1 MLTKGDESCQA
12 DDELGTEIDFTTPV
26 DDQLPQKGPYW
37 PVGLIDT
44 GICKGEGL
52 LAAHLRLTAPENEGL
67 FLPLEGHELRE
78 DSHQLFLELKPQ
90 NAAEGMLAT
99 LAVGLFNSSL
109 TAIAE
114 GSRQQAPLQVRD
126 VNLRHGTRGAIA
138 TAELLQRLNRLQ
150 NGAEKAVQV
159 GAVNVEAG
167 GQAVVGN
174 IALGKTR
181 RRKKTKIG

>member
-1 MLTKGDESCQA
+1 MLTKEGESCQA
-12 DDELGTEIDFTTPV
+12 DDEGTEIDFKTPV
-26 DDQLPQKGPYW
+26 NDQLPQRGPFW

-44 GICKGEGL
+44 GICKGAGL
-52 LAAHLRLTAPENEGL
+52 LAAHLRLTAPESEGL
-67 FLPLEGHELRE
+67 FLPMEGHELRE
-78 DSHQLFLELKPQ
+78 DSRRLFLELKPQ

-114 GSRQQAPLQVRD
+114 GSRQRVPPQVRD
-126 VNLRHGTRGAIA
+126 VSLRHGMKGAMVVA
-138 TAELLQRLNRLQ
+138 QVLQALDRFQ
-150 NGAEKAVQV
+150 NGAEKGVQV

-174 IALGKTR
+174 VALGKTR

>member
-1 MLTKGDESCQA
+1 
-12 DDELGTEIDFTTPV
+12 
-26 DDQLPQKGPYW
+26 
-37 PVGLIDT
+37 
-44 GICKGEGL
+44 
-52 LAAHLRLTAPENEGL
+52 
-67 FLPLEGHELRE
+67 
-78 DSHQLFLELKPQ
+78 
-90 NAAEGMLAT
+90 MLAT

-114 GSRQQAPLQVRD
+114 GSRPQAPLQVRD

-174 IALGKTR
+174 VALGKTR
-181 RRKKTKIG
+181 KQKKTKIG

>member
-1 MLTKGDESCQA
+1 M
-12 DDELGTEIDFTTPV
+12 
-26 DDQLPQKGPYW
+26 
-37 PVGLIDT
+37 
-44 GICKGEGL
+44 
-52 LAAHLRLTAPENEGL
+52 
-67 FLPLEGHELRE
+67 
-78 DSHQLFLELKPQ
+78 
-90 NAAEGMLAT
+90 
-99 LAVGLFNSSL
+99 FNSSL

-126 VNLRHGTRGAIA
+126 VNLRHGMKGAIGVA
-138 TAELLQRLNRLQ
+138 QLLQALNRLQ
-150 NGAEKAVQV
+150 SGVEKAVQV

>member
-1 MLTKGDESCQA
+1 M
-12 DDELGTEIDFTTPV
+12 
-26 DDQLPQKGPYW
+26 
-37 PVGLIDT
+37 
-44 GICKGEGL
+44 
-52 LAAHLRLTAPENEGL
+52 
-67 FLPLEGHELRE
+67 EGHELRE

-99 LAVGLFNSSL
+99 LAVGLFNCSL

-126 VNLRHGTRGAIA
+126 VNLRHGMKGAIV
-138 TAELLQRLNRLQ
+138 TAQLLQAFNRLQ

-174 IALGKTR
+174 IALGENPQAEENQNRLAPREKAI
-181 RRKKTKIG
+181 KHCDLCILLG